1 MRSRFLVELA
11 VIAAALWGAR
21 CGTREAAGSGSGV
34 IAPDAGYSGADAG
47 TSGVPGDGGG
57 GSMDAGSGSNSGSA
71 DGGGDGGS
79 PTGGTGTEG
88 SGGPSASN
96 DCTGLTA
103 SSDPGAAT
111 VSHFIWLRDSTGVDS
126 CSPAVASGTGTV
138 ALTMQAYHSQTIDFV
153 SSSGTLLASSP
164 GAEGSTLIAG
174 ESGFIGNMTASMAS
188 WLEGWNA
195 SGAQSPT
202 TTHEKVANVAEDPL
216 GGVVALTGGTAPQ
229 ITSFD
234 TSLAVRW
241 RVSRPADYPVALGVD
256 RERATLFLFD
266 GTRLF
271 GANTLAGMWV
281 DHAGVAGNVFQML
294 GPQRDLAFRL
304 PFALTQRTGSGL
316 FLALGPAWVA
326 QLDSLA
332 TASSA
337 APDWL
342 QARPNV
348 RLHMVRGGKG
358 YAVLPVEAQDA
369 QDCVQN
375 LEVVSPSGKSCGTTS
390 FRAASG
396 SCRTGPI
403 TVGYDGTVM
412 QLAPDPD
419 PAHQEWF
426 GQGTCYWHWWPGLFR

>member
-1 MRSRFLVELA
+1 MRSRFLVELTL
-11 VIAAALWGAR
+11 VAAALWGAR
-21 CGTREAAGSGSGV
+21 CGTREAAGSGSGSV
-34 IAPDAGYSGADAG
+34 SPDAGYSGADAG
-47 TSGVPGDGGG
+47 ASGVPGDGGG
-57 GSMDAGSGSNSGSA
+57 GSVDAGTGSNSGNT
-71 DGGGDGGS
+71 DGGS
-79 PTGGTGTEG
+79 DGGTVTGGTSTDAG
-88 SGGPSASN
+88 SGGPSA
-96 DCTGLTA
+96 DCTGLPA
-103 SSDPGAAT
+103 PADPGGASA
-111 VSHFIWLRDSTGVDS
+111 SHFIWFRDSTGNDG
-126 CSPAVASGTGTV
+126 CSGGVVSGTGTLAV
-138 ALTMQAYHSQTIDFV
+138 TMEAPHYQTIDFV
-153 SSSGTLLASSP
+153 SSSGTLLASKSGG
-164 GAEGSTLIAG
+164 GASALIAA
-174 ESGFIGNMTASMAS
+174 ESGFIGNMFASAAS
-188 WLEGWNA
+188 WLEAWND
-195 SGAQSPT
+195 SGAQSTT
-202 TTHEKVANVAEDPL
+202 TTHEQVANVAEDPL
-216 GGVVALTGGTAPQ
+216 GGVVALTGGTTPQ

-241 RVSRPADYPVALGVD
+241 RVNRPADYPVGLGVD
-256 RERATLFLFD
+256 REGATLFLFD

-326 QLDSLA
+326 QVDSLA

-369 QDCVQN
+369 QDCVQSV
-375 LEVVSPSGKSCGTTS
+375 EVVSPSGKSCGTTS

-396 SCRTGPI
+396 PCRTGPI